1 MALLKKLQMCELRD
15 LILRQVYVQRVKW
28 IYDNDWWA
36 GREPQTGENQKQ
48 KEQMEIQELKNTPSE
63 KKNAVEFLQKRL
75 LTAAKKGKFDDKS
88 VEII

>member
-1 MALLKKLQMCELRD
+1 
-15 LILRQVYVQRVKW
+15 
-28 IYDNDWWA
+28 
-36 GREPQTGENQKQ
+36 
-48 KEQMEIQELKNTPSE
+48 MEIQELKNTPSE

>member
-63 KKNAVEFLQKRL
+63 KKKCSGISSKETVDSSK
-75 LTAAKKGKFDDKS
+75 KKGNLM
-88 VEII
+88 INQ